1 MSGFAASVRRGTRV
15 SQGQTIGYVG
25 ATGWAT
31 GPHLHYEF
39 KVSGIHQD
47 PLRVALPKAEPLAQ
61 KYIAA
66 FKQSAARK
74 GGQLALL
81 RDTTFGQ
88 FE

>member
-1 MSGFAASVRRGTRV
+1 MRV

-31 GPHLHYEF
+31 GAHLHYEF
-39 KVSGIHQD
+39 KISGQHQD
-47 PLRVALPKAEPLAQ
+47 PMKVALPKAEPLAQ

-66 FKQSAARK
+66 FKQSAQTQRA
-74 GGQLALL
+74 QLVLL
-81 RDTTFGQ
+81 RDASSSK